1 MRGLVKLFI
10 GPAGAVT
17 RMHQDN
23 YRAHA
28 WLHQLEGR
36 KLYVLCAPD
45 DEACVRGMEPLDE
58 AQRRRSGARFHA
70 TVLQPGET
78 LVVPEGWWHYGS
90 KPNPNPNPRAG
101 AT

>member
-1 MRGLVKLFI
+1 
-10 GPAGAVT
+10 
-17 RMHQDN
+17 
-23 YRAHA
+23 
-28 WLHQLEGR
+28 
-36 KLYVLCAPD
+36 
-45 DEACVRGMEPLDE
+45 MEPLDE

-90 KPNPNPNPRAG
+90 NPNPNPNPRAG